1 METLGKHFREL
12 TKAAFT
18 RHGFAYA
25 ELLMQW
31 RAIAGEDVA
40 SLCEPERIK
49 WPRYSTEKRGGTLI
63 LKAAPGRALD
73 LQHETPRIA
82 ERINSFYGHA
92 AIATIKIVQAP
103 LTAKPAPAAKP
114 VLDATRAAAIEALI
128 HDIADLP
135 LRAALRRLGRG
146 ALASAAQRK

>member
-82 ERINSFYGHA
+82 ERINSFYGHT

-103 LTAKPAPAAKP
+103 LTAKHVNADGWQMILSGLKTLLETGEPMPMPQPAA
-114 VLDATRAAAIEALI
+114 
-128 HDIADLP
+128 
-135 LRAALRRLGRG
+135 
-146 ALASAAQRK
+146 